1 MGTNCNSN
9 PGQIVLDLIRYED
22 SNGWL
27 YGRIFNGD
35 DFICDTLEVSGLEMD
50 SSDLYTLKNV
60 FEAYNANPPIC
71 LADHLGQ
78 KVCEFVEKNTVIYK
92 NIEMRVASR
101 DICVGA
107 RLHHANLVSREFS
120 LQKLKRLYRSLSA
133 VEDNVYLKITEK
145 YTKHVAKHNL
155 RGYQM

>member
-1 MGTNCNSN
+1 MGTNNNSN

-35 DFICDTLEVSGLEMD
+35 DFICDTLEVSGLEID
-50 SSDLYTLKNV
+50 SNDLYTLKNV

-71 LADHLGQ
+71 LANHLGQ
-78 KVCEFVEKNTVIYK
+78 KVCEFVEENTVIYK
-92 NIEMRVASR
+92 NIEMRIASR

-107 RLHHANLVSREFS
+107 RLHYANLVSREFS

-145 YTKHVAKHNL
+145 YTKHVVKHNL
-155 RGYQM
+155 KGSKM

>member
-50 SSDLYTLKNV
+50 SSDLYTLKHV

-71 LADHLGQ
+71 LANHLGQ
-78 KVCEFVEKNTVIYK
+78 KVCEFVEKNTVVYK
-92 NIEMRVASR
+92 NIEMRIASR

-107 RLHHANLVSREFS
+107 RLHYANLVSREFS
-120 LQKLKRLYRSLSA
+120 LQELKRLYRSLSA
-133 VEDNVYLKITEK
+133 VEDSVYLKITEK
-145 YTKHVAKHNL
+145 YTKHVVKHNL
-155 RGYQM
+155 KEYQM

>member
-1 MGTNCNSN
+1 MSTTNSN
-9 PGQIVLDLIRYED
+9 QSPKIVLDLIRYED

-27 YGRIFNGD
+27 YGRIFNGN
-35 DFICDTLEVSGLEMD
+35 DFICDTLEVSGLEID
-50 SSDLYTLKNV
+50 SSDLYTLKNA

-71 LADHLGQ
+71 LVDSLGL
-78 KVCEFVEKNTVIYK
+78 KICDFVDKNTVVNK
-92 NIEMRVASR
+92 NIEMRIASH

-107 RLHHANLVSREFS
+107 RLHNANLMSREFS

-145 YTKHVAKHNL
+145 YTKPAVKHNL
-155 RGYQM
+155 K

>member
-50 SSDLYTLKNV
+50 SNDLYTLKNV

-71 LADHLGQ
+71 LADHLDQ
-78 KVCEFVEKNTVIYK
+78 KVCEFVEKNTVVYK
-92 NIEMRVASR
+92 NIEMRIASR

-107 RLHHANLVSREFS
+107 RMHYANLVSREFS

-133 VEDNVYLKITEK
+133 VEDSVYLKITEK
-145 YTKHVAKHNL
+145 YTKHVVKHNL
-155 RGYQM
+155 KEFEL

>member
-27 YGRIFNGD
+27 YGRILNGN
-35 DFICDTLEVSGLEMD
+35 DFICDTLEVSGLEID

-60 FEAYNANPPIC
+60 FEAYNSNPPIC

-78 KVCEFVEKNTVIYK
+78 KVCEFVEKNTVFYK

-107 RLHHANLVSREFS
+107 RLHYANLVSREFS

-133 VEDNVYLKITEK
+133 VEDNMYLKITEK
-145 YTKHVAKHNL
+145 YTKHVVKHNL
-155 RGYQM
+155 KESEI

>member
-1 MGTNCNSN
+1 MSATNGNQCPN
-9 PGQIVLDLIRYED
+9 IVLDLIRYED

-27 YGRIFNGD
+27 YGRIFAGAE
-35 DFICDTLEVSGLEMD
+35 FVCDTVEVAGLEICGNETYQ
-50 SSDLYTLKNV
+50 LINV
-60 FEAYNANPPIC
+60 FEAYNANLPIC

-78 KVCEFVEKNTVIYK
+78 KVCEFIEKNTVVYK

-107 RLHHANLVSREFS
+107 RLHYANLVSREFS

-145 YTKHVAKHNL
+145 CTKHAVKHNL
-155 RGYQM
+155 E

>member
-1 MGTNCNSN
+1 MKAIFNENEKS
-9 PGQIVLDLIRYED
+9 QDFELIRYED
-22 SNGWL
+22 NHGWL

-35 DFICDTLEVSGLEMD
+35 DFICDTVEVSGLEVAGNETYQ
-50 SSDLYTLKNV
+50 LQNI
-60 FEAYNANPPIC
+60 FEPYNANPPIC
-71 LADHLGQ
+71 LVDHLGK
-78 KVCEFVEKNTVIYK
+78 KVCEFVDKNTVVDK

-107 RLHHANLVSREFS
+107 RLHYANLVSCEFS

-145 YTKHVAKHNL
+145 YTKHVVKHNL
-155 RGYQM
+155 KGSKI

>member
-1 MGTNCNSN
+1 MSTTNSN
-9 PGQIVLDLIRYED
+9 QCPNIVLDLIRYED

-27 YGRIFNGD
+27 YGRIFNGN
-35 DFICDTLEVSGLEMD
+35 DFICDTLEVSGLEID

-71 LADHLGQ
+71 LADHLGL
-78 KVCEFVEKNTVIYK
+78 KICDFVDKNTVVYK
-92 NIEMRVASR
+92 NIEMRIASP

-107 RLHHANLVSREFS
+107 RLHYANLVSGEFS

-133 VEDNVYLKITEK
+133 VDDKVFFKITDK
-145 YTKHVAKHNL
+145 YQKHVVKHDFK
-155 RGYQM
+155 

>member
-1 MGTNCNSN
+1 MSTTNSN
-9 PGQIVLDLIRYED
+9 QCPNIVLDLIRYED

-50 SSDLYTLKNV
+50 SNDLYTLKNV

-71 LADHLGQ
+71 LVDSLGL
-78 KVCEFVEKNTVIYK
+78 KKCDFVDKNTVVYK
-92 NIEMRVASR
+92 NIEMRIASH

-107 RLHHANLVSREFS
+107 RLHNANLVSREFS

-133 VEDNVYLKITEK
+133 VESNVLFKITDKYEK
-145 YTKHVAKHNL
+145 CAVKHNL
-155 RGYQM
+155 K